1 MATPLVR
8 IPQIQGGTMYAFA
21 SAAKDLTRAF
31 NNPDLNFEFSKF
43 ALLDLPDFTTS
54 ANGSNTIDF
63 ELSLKQASGADY
75 VAGFPNVDFA
85 QTFQN
90 YVLNAEELLLK
101 DDDRDPII
109 LQSDA
114 EKIFFKW
121 LDVLGALRLRAAD
134 SNESLLGGYAEEND
148 STQTGQVYNRIIKYL
163 GSIDV
168 ENDVNYAANTYHE
181 VYINV
186 PTSVGNTPV
195 VLLNPSNFN
204 TTATKLYASAYIEGR
219 AGQQHPDPNLNME
232 SIVDSYTPAEGPYY
246 DVNENTTTAVGIE
259 WNPQSYVAVA
269 SNPSLNSLLD
279 YAKLGQQFTFNAIL
293 IYYDLYSQSVPSNR
307 ATNLYGILILD
318 EIKTVGGAG
327 SRIHEQIK
335 YKPNE
340 ITGLNGNAFSLKLNL
355 KFNSSLDNVGIETSI
370 NDFTTFSMDL
380 FMDTMTSLENA
391 TELLLEANTRYS
403 NLALRLNEVEA
414 MIASTQNATQLESKI
429 VQLEQDFQ
437 NASIQLKDS
446 NSLLDLITKAHN
458 RINSLIDGTIP
469 VELQYNTDVIFP
481 GRGTQVDKSVDGKIK
496 INNTVDGYSLNP
508 LFLWDIA
515 GSSVV
520 NQITQ
525 TNQLD
530 AAQAGS
536 GTSQYGIWT
545 KLLPYTNRLGLK
557 QAFSSNPNS
566 NLNIYIDD
574 SSIAWKVGQIFKIAF
589 DTISMGNNNIVIR
602 TGKATGFDKIVAT
615 IQPSQLITN
624 KPYIEITCINPVN
637 YQFEA
642 DILR

>member
-1 MATPLVR
+1 
-8 IPQIQGGTMYAFA
+8 
-21 SAAKDLTRAF
+21 
-31 NNPDLNFEFSKF
+31 
-43 ALLDLPDFTTS
+43 
-54 ANGSNTIDF
+54 
-63 ELSLKQASGADY
+63 
-75 VAGFPNVDFA
+75 
-85 QTFQN
+85 
-90 YVLNAEELLLK
+90 
-101 DDDRDPII
+101 
-109 LQSDA
+109 
-114 EKIFFKW
+114 
-121 LDVLGALRLRAAD
+121 
-134 SNESLLGGYAEEND
+134 
-148 STQTGQVYNRIIKYL
+148 
-163 GSIDV
+163 
-168 ENDVNYAANTYHE
+168 
-181 VYINV
+181 
-186 PTSVGNTPV
+186 
-195 VLLNPSNFN
+195 
-204 TTATKLYASAYIEGR
+204 
-219 AGQQHPDPNLNME
+219 
-232 SIVDSYTPAEGPYY
+232 
-246 DVNENTTTAVGIE
+246 
-259 WNPQSYVAVA
+259 
-269 SNPSLNSLLD
+269 
-279 YAKLGQQFTFNAIL
+279 
-293 IYYDLYSQSVPSNR
+293 
-307 ATNLYGILILD
+307 
-318 EIKTVGGAG
+318 
-327 SRIHEQIK
+327 
-335 YKPNE
+335 
-340 ITGLNGNAFSLKLNL
+340 
-355 KFNSSLDNVGIETSI
+355 
-370 NDFTTFSMDL
+370 
-380 FMDTMTSLENA
+380 
-391 TELLLEANTRYS
+391 
-403 NLALRLNEVEA
+403 

-574 SSIAWKVGQIFKIAF
+574 SSITWKVGQIFKIAF